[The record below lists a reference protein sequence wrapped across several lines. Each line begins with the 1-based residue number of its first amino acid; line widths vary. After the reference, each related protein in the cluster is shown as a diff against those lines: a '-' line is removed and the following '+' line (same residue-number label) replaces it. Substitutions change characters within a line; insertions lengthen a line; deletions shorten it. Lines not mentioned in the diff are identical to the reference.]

1 MTSKQQHNYLN
12 AHTNPRENFKKNFF
26 EKISKKGYPKYAYIR
41 DGRPLSILF
50 TFENFVPKKAP
61 FCDFSVFVLFYGLFR
76 NTVLAIP
83 IVYKILSLLGLIRFC
98 TIICIFSDY
107 VPAGVDFS
115 ILLYRGTRAR
125 IGIVPILSLFCS
137 FSEI

>member
-1 MTSKQQHNYLN
+1 M
-12 AHTNPRENFKKNFF
+12 
-26 EKISKKGYPKYAYIR
+26 
-41 DGRPLSILF
+41 
-50 TFENFVPKKAP
+50 
-61 FCDFSVFVLFYGLFR
+61 
-76 NTVLAIP
+76 LALP
-83 IVYKILSLLGLIRFC
+83 NMYKILSLLGLILFC

-115 ILLYRGTRAR
+115 ILLYRGTRTR